1 MQPEFEAIL
10 ASDLPEADK
19 LASAYQL
26 IITQHMEHSRREI
39 ELRQAMGDKE
49 ALVKEQIKLGV
60 LEYSLGVWAHCYY
73 RVMGRQVADD

>member
-19 LASAYQL
+19 LARAFQL
-26 IITQHMEHSRREI
+26 IITQHMEHSRRDI
-39 ELRQAMGDKE
+39 ELLKALGDKD
-49 ALVKEQIKLGV
+49 ALIKEQIKLGV

-73 RVMGRQVADD
+73 RVMGRKVADD

>member
-10 ASDLPEADK
+10 ASDLPEAEK
-19 LASAYQL
+19 LARAYQL

-39 ELRQAMGDKE
+39 ELLKAMGDKE

-60 LEYSLGVWAHCYY
+60 LEYSLGVWAHCYW
-73 RVMGRQVADD
+73 RVTGRKVTDD

>member
-10 ASDLPEADK
+10 ASDLSEADK
-19 LASAYQL
+19 LARTFQL
-26 IITQHMEHSRREI
+26 IITQHMEHSRRDI
-39 ELRQAMGDKE
+39 ELFKALGDKE

-73 RVMGRQVADD
+73 RVTGRKVADD